1 MVASNSPC
9 SLSVEDLKWPITWQW
24 IGFGLTCYRAFI
36 KVRKVKDIL
45 VFIHI
50 PVINMLDGT
59 PMSDGH
65 AKVKWSSPIFK
76 IPRWLDMPKFDGKKC
91 SRQGPRVWITPKP
104 NGLK

>member
-1 MVASNSPC
+1 M
-9 SLSVEDLKWPITWQW
+9 
-24 IGFGLTCYRAFI
+24 TCYRAFI

-59 PMSDGH
+59 PMADGH

-91 SRQGPRVWITPKP
+91 SRQGPRV
-104 NGLK
+104 